1 MTTANRSAR
10 RRSQTDLTPETFSHL
25 LAWLD
30 RDRDRA
36 GQRYEQIR
44 LRLIKIFVCR
54 GCTQAEELA
63 DETINRV
70 AGKIQ
75 QIAESY
81 IGDPAL
87 YFWGVADKIHLEYTR
102 RAASHFTALPTDLA
116 ERKEPPQDEAE
127 LGYRCLERCM
137 ERLSNQNRELIL
149 SYYGAVDSPQSKI
162 SGRKELSQRLG
173 IGANALWIRAHRIRE
188 GLKKCVGLCLERR
201 QTGHGEE
208 ME

>member
-1 MTTANRSAR
+1 M
-10 RRSQTDLTPETFSHL
+10 
-25 LAWLD
+25 
-30 RDRDRA
+30 
-36 GQRYEQIR
+36 
-44 LRLIKIFVCR
+44 
-54 GCTQAEELA
+54 A

-81 IGDPAL
+81 TGDPAL

-102 RAASHFTALPTDLA
+102 RASSHFTALPADLA
-116 ERKEPPQDEAE
+116 ERKETQGEAE
-127 LGYRCLERCM
+127 LGYRCLEKCM
-137 ERLSNQNRELIL
+137 ERLSSQNRELIL

-188 GLKKCVGLCLERR
+188 GLKKCMDLCLERR

-208 ME
+208 TK